1 MAHPDGQ
8 VAALP
13 PEESVDAAR
22 VLDFVNTLSG
32 RPTPAPSEGLDSY
45 AALVEWARKT
55 GAVSAGTADRLAAV
69 AQRQPQPATLALAR
83 ARFLREL
90 LHTVMTSVSE
100 DQAPAADTLAALSD
114 VVATA
119 YAHARLVSHEGA
131 LQWAT
136 DADDHLDRITWEV
149 ARAAARL
156 LTSPRLARVRAC
168 ESATCGWWFVDDTKN
183 HSRRWCDMKICGNR
197 EKLRRYRQKQRQA

>member
-1 MAHPDGQ
+1 
-8 VAALP
+8 
-13 PEESVDAAR
+13 VDAAR

-32 RPTPAPSEGLDSY
+32 RPTSTPVEGLDSY
-45 AALVEWARKT
+45 AALVEWARKSQ
-55 GAVSAGTADRLAAV
+55 AVSGETADRLAAV

-90 LHTVMTSVSE
+90 VHMVMTSISE
-100 DQAPAADTLAALSD
+100 GHAPAADTLDALSD
-114 VVATA
+114 VVAAA
-119 YAHARLVSHEGA
+119 YAHARLVAHGGA

-156 LTSPRLARVRAC
+156 VTSPRLARVRAC
-168 ESATCGWWFVDDTKN
+168 EAATCGWWFVDDTKN
-183 HSRRWCDMKICGNR
+183 HIRRWCDMKICGNR
-197 EKLRRYRQKQRQA
+197 EKLRRYRAARRSEK